1 MRILHTADWH
11 LGKKSDDL
19 SRLEEQKDVLNQI
32 VNISREKQVDMVIVA
47 GDIYDTFLPSAEAEN
62 LFYKTISE
70 LSNNGDTAVVVI
82 AGNHDD
88 PKRLSNAG
96 VFASKFNI
104 YLVGDINNI
113 TITKGT
119 GKNKNIWPTE
129 CGKGYIKFKTKAGEE
144 SVVACLPYPTY
155 YRYNE
160 LKHDGDTIDSKIK
173 EWLTPAISQFGPNTI
188 DILAGH
194 ILTYGTDLTLV
205 EQDEYAGISNHIS
218 FVDKDAIAVNADY
231 VALGHVH
238 TMIRLDKKKA
248 EYYSGAIINT
258 AFGRN
263 NDTDKYVLIADL
275 HIGKEAEVEPV
286 KLNCKKLDV
295 FESDSLDEID
305 KFCQV
310 VKDDYVKAIYTN
322 SQQVN
327 FETLKELRK
336 RNPNL
341 ITLSVVNHEYLNE
354 RPMESKKDLTNSELF
369 EKFVMDKTGK
379 PANPEVKE
387 LFLELMGETL
397 YETD

>member
-397 YETD
+397 YEAD